1 MLRAI
6 AGNQQGDAIGEL
18 QSSETERNPDV
29 DAAGDAR
36 DDGTNER
43 GAHDGL
49 G

>member
-6 AGNQQGDAIGEL
+6 ASNQQGDAIGEL
-18 QSSETERNPDV
+18 PSNETERNPDV
-29 DAAGDAR
+29 DAAGDAK

-43 GAHDGL
+43 GVHDGL

>member
-6 AGNQQGDAIGEL
+6 ASKQQGDAIGGL
-18 QSSETERNPDV
+18 PSSQTERNPDV

-43 GAHDGL
+43 GADDGL